1 MQQTRQRRVGQAWVT
16 PGRLLGLL
24 VALSGLVVMHGLSD
38 HGAAGHLEGMGIH
51 AASGHHPGMSEVGA
65 GAMPDVVGA
74 LATVSVSVAGA
85 DGSGGPDGDEL
96 AMAGLCLAVLFAG
109 LLMAGALRQATAHFV
124 PRNAGAGLGGVAPR
138 ARAPDPPDLHRLSV
152 HRC

>member
-1 MQQTRQRRVGQAWVT
+1 MQRTPLRRAGQAWIT

-38 HGAAGHLEGMGIH
+38 HGAAGHLEGAGVH
-51 AASGHHPGMSEVGA
+51 ATSGGHSGMSEVGA
-65 GAMPDVVGA
+65 DAMPDVVRA

-85 DGSGGPDGDEL
+85 DGSGGSDGHEL

-109 LLMAGALRQATAHFV
+109 LLMAGTFRHATAYCV
-124 PRNAGAGLGGVAPR
+124 PRIAEVRLSGVAPR